1 VNRRPWCL
9 ALTHALPLPAQLE
22 WIGWW
27 LYTPPAHL
35 PGVEPP
41 PRAQGAGGR
50 DPGDGGHP
58 LLGDGPVFQQVMTLL
73 RHLLHQPFDR
83 DPASTL
89 HEQLI
94 AATAAIRL
102 GRPR

>member
-1 VNRRPWCL
+1 
-9 ALTHALPLPAQLE
+9 
-22 WIGWW
+22 
-27 LYTPPAHL
+27 
-35 PGVEPP
+35 
-41 PRAQGAGGR
+41 
-50 DPGDGGHP
+50 
-58 LLGDGPVFQQVMTLL
+58 MTLL